1 MSGDIAWP
9 PSSGLTTK
17 IVPREKAVLQ
27 MSYSTVVHSPAALVF
42 DTVLHV
48 AEYRLWNTWVP
59 SARILSQPI
68 TTEPD
73 LDPNDLSHM
82 RIGSIMTFDVVM
94 DPKKSNKINHTPL
107 KVVDICTPSAPTS
120 YISPEMLEDPTFT
133 ADLSKVYRVSWTGH
147 GGLSS
152 LGMSL
157 ERFHEVIVLGENDCE
172 VRTWEVMSGPL
183 ARIVKM
189 MFQDTLKEKVALWCE
204 DLKKRC
210 ERLAEG

>member
-42 DTVLHV
+42 DTV
-48 AEYRLWNTWVP
+48 
-59 SARILSQPI
+59 
-68 TTEPD
+68 
-73 LDPNDLSHM
+73 